1 MVILVLGIL
10 GWVDLVRRIL
20 MDYSIYT
27 DVLSPA
33 ELGILTGKKYHRAQ
47 IRELNHMRISHRT
60 RVDGS
65 VVVVRADL
73 PMDKPASKKQV
84 RLVIND

>member
-1 MVILVLGIL
+1 MKSEHKMVKVMGEAGHLPGL
-10 GWVDLVRRIL
+10 
-20 MDYSIYT
+20 STST
-27 DVLSPA
+27 DVLSPE
-33 ELGILTGKKYHRAQ
+33 ELAILTGKKYHGAQ
-47 IRELNHMRISHRT
+47 IRELNHMGISHRT

-73 PMDKPASKKQV
+73 PMDKPALKKQV

>member
-1 MVILVLGIL
+1 
-10 GWVDLVRRIL
+10 
-20 MDYSIYT
+20 MDSPKNPTYTSMEAGHLPGLSTYT
-27 DVLSPA
+27 DVLSPE
-33 ELGILTGKKYHRAQ
+33 ELAILTGKKYHGAQ

-73 PMDKPASKKQV
+73 PVDRPTSEKQA
-84 RLVIND
+84 RFVINA

>member
-1 MVILVLGIL
+1 
-10 GWVDLVRRIL
+10 

-33 ELGILTGKKYHRAQ
+33 EIGILTGKKYHGAQ
-47 IRELNHMRISHRT
+47 IKELNHMGISHRT

-65 VVVVRADL
+65 VVVVRVDL
-73 PMDKPASKKQV
+73 PMDKPALKKQI

>member
-1 MVILVLGIL
+1 MEPKQKLVHTSMEAGHLPGL
-10 GWVDLVRRIL
+10 
-20 MDYSIYT
+20 STST
-27 DVLSPA
+27 DVLSPE
-33 ELGILTGKKYHRAQ
+33 ELAILTGKKYHGAQ
-47 IRELNHMRISHRT
+47 IKELNHMGISHRT

-73 PMDKPASKKQV
+73 PKDKPALKKQV

>member
-1 MVILVLGIL
+1 
-10 GWVDLVRRIL
+10 
-20 MDYSIYT
+20 MDSFYT

-33 ELGILTGKKYHRAQ
+33 ELGVLTGKKYHGAQ
-47 IRELNHMRISHRT
+47 IRELNHMGISHRT

-73 PMDKPASKKQV
+73 PMDKPSSEEQA
-84 RLVIND
+84 RFVINA

>member
-1 MVILVLGIL
+1 
-10 GWVDLVRRIL
+10 

-33 ELGILTGKKYHRAQ
+33 EIGILTGKKYHGTQ
-47 IRELNHMRISHRT
+47 IKELNHMGISHRT

-73 PMDKPASKKQV
+73 PMDKPALKKQV

>member
-1 MVILVLGIL
+1 MY
-10 GWVDLVRRIL
+10 
-20 MDYSIYT
+20 YSVYT

-33 ELGILTGKKYHRAQ
+33 ELGVLTGKKYHGAQ
-47 IRELNHMRISHRT
+47 VKELNHMGISHRT

-73 PMDKPASKKQV
+73 PMDRPVSKRQV
-84 RLVIND
+84 RLVLDD

>member
-1 MVILVLGIL
+1 
-10 GWVDLVRRIL
+10 

-33 ELGILTGKKYHRAQ
+33 EIGILTGKKYHGAL
-47 IRELNHMRISHRT
+47 IKELNHMGISHRT

-73 PMDKPASKKQV
+73 PMDKQTPEKQA
-84 RLVIND
+84 RFVINA

>member
-1 MVILVLGIL
+1 MLPL
-10 GWVDLVRRIL
+10 
-20 MDYSIYT
+20 YT

-33 ELGILTGKKYHRAQ
+33 ELGVLTGKKYHGAQ
-47 IRELNHMRISHRT
+47 IRELNHMAISHRT

-73 PMDKPASKKQV
+73 PMDKPTSKKQV
-84 RLVIND
+84 RLVIHE

>member
-1 MVILVLGIL
+1 MY
-10 GWVDLVRRIL
+10 
-20 MDYSIYT
+20 YSVYT

-33 ELGILTGKKYHRAQ
+33 ELGVLTGKKYHSAQ
-47 IRELNHMRISHRT
+47 IRELNHMGISHRT

-73 PMDKPASKKQV
+73 PMDKPTPEKHA
-84 RLVIND
+84 RFVIHA

>member
-1 MVILVLGIL
+1 MY
-10 GWVDLVRRIL
+10 
-20 MDYSIYT
+20 YSFYT

-33 ELGILTGKKYHRAQ
+33 ELGVLTGKKYHGAQ
-47 IRELNHMRISHRT
+47 VKELNHMGISHRT

-73 PMDKPASKKQV
+73 PMDKPSSGEQA
-84 RLVIND
+84 RFVINA

>member
-1 MVILVLGIL
+1 MNPKQKLVHTSMEAGHLPGL
-10 GWVDLVRRIL
+10 
-20 MDYSIYT
+20 STYT
-27 DVLSPA
+27 DVLSPE
-33 ELGILTGKKYHRAQ
+33 ELAILTGKKYHGVQ
-47 IRELNHMRISHRT
+47 IRELNHMGISHRT

-73 PMDKPASKKQV
+73 PKDKPALKKQV